1 MLLSFVGGDCLSPII
16 GGEFHHKAFYT
27 SLIILNKQL
36 LDIKYGN
43 FRFSLL
49 GKEQE
54 ELEKYLY
61 KSANI

>member
-36 LDIKYGN
+36 LDMKYGN
-43 FRFSLL
+43 FRFSSL
-49 GKEQE
+49 GKEKE
-54 ELEKYLY
+54 ELKKGLF
-61 KSANI
+61 KTAKI